1 MHSLHLNTC
10 GFYSNKKPLPAQT
23 GVVYRHSI
31 EVDQMNTNNL
41 SNQEQIIQS
50 WFEPALHTLKALIK
64 KCEENLER
72 IKADTKNAAVKRD
85 EFKEVLVRQH
95 RITYNH
101 AEEIIRSLSRA
112 DRIRYLGSTYI
123 QIKEGGEA

>member
-1 MHSLHLNTC
+1 MST
-10 GFYSNKKPLPAQT
+10 F
-23 GVVYRHSI
+23 
-31 EVDQMNTNNL
+31 
-41 SNQEQIIQS
+41 EQQQKHIQS
-50 WFEPALHTLKALIK
+50 WHEPALRTLSGLLK
-64 KCEENLER
+64 KRKENLARQNRDE
-72 IKADTKNAAVKRD
+72 KNAAVTRD

-112 DRIRYLGSTYI
+112 DRIRFLGSTYI

>member
-1 MHSLHLNTC
+1 
-10 GFYSNKKPLPAQT
+10 
-23 GVVYRHSI
+23 
-31 EVDQMNTNNL
+31 MNTNNL

-85 EFKEVLVRQH
+85 DFKETLARQH

-101 AEEIIRSLSRA
+101 AKEIIKSLGRA
-112 DRIRYLGSTYI
+112 GRIRFLGSTYI
-123 QIKEGGEA
+123 QLNVQETK

>member
-10 GFYSNKKPLPAQT
+10 GFYSNKKPLPAGT
-23 GVVYRHSI
+23 GVVRHSN

-85 EFKEVLVRQH
+85 DFKENLVLQH

-101 AEEIIRSLSRA
+101 AEEIIKSLGRA
-112 DRIRYLGSTYI
+112 GRIRYLGSTYI

>member
-1 MHSLHLNTC
+1 MHSLHQSTC
-10 GFYSNKKPLPAQT
+10 GFYSNKKPLPAVT
-23 GVVYRHSI
+23 GVVRHSN
-31 EVDQMNTNNL
+31 EVNQMNTNNL
-41 SNQEQIIQS
+41 SNQQQIIQS

-85 EFKEVLVRQH
+85 DFKENLVLQH

-101 AEEIIRSLSRA
+101 AEEIIKSLGRA
-112 DRIRYLGSTYI
+112 GRIRFLGSSYI

>member
-1 MHSLHLNTC
+1 
-10 GFYSNKKPLPAQT
+10 
-23 GVVYRHSI
+23 
-31 EVDQMNTNNL
+31 MNTNNL

-64 KCEENLER
+64 KCEESLER

-85 EFKEVLVRQH
+85 DFKDDLVRQH

-101 AEEIIRSLSRA
+101 AEEIIKSLGRA
-112 DRIRYLGSTYI
+112 GRIRFLGSTYI
-123 QIKEGGEA
+123 QLNVQETK

>member
-10 GFYSNKKPLPAQT
+10 GFYSNKKPLPART
-23 GVVYRHSI
+23 GVVRHSI

-101 AEEIIRSLSRA
+101 AEEIISSLSRA
-112 DRIRYLGSTYI
+112 DRIRFLGSTFI
-123 QIKEGGEA
+123 QLNEEGDK